1 MNQEQITNIWEQLY
15 KNKNTELQFDDFKEY
30 MYSILGV
37 DKNYDDDIMIL
48 FKLADRGSLFKD
60 KSKDEKIGKREFEKF
75 MRKIPENKENKER
88 MFAELFFQM
97 IDWNSDGT
105 TSKEEFK
112 KFWNVA
118 KPDHL
123 DELIK
128 KDKEERKMKRNTIQQ
143 IQSKETIQTS
153 QQRYSFQMNQSRHS
167 TQQNNDNLDEKWI
180 EYIIQFGENNVIDS
194 LYKII
199 VNEILMR

>member
-75 MRKIPENKENKER
+75 MRKIPENKENKE
-88 MFAELFFQM
+88 
-97 IDWNSDGT
+97 
-105 TSKEEFK
+105 
-112 KFWNVA
+112 
-118 KPDHL
+118 
-123 DELIK
+123 
-128 KDKEERKMKRNTIQQ
+128 
-143 IQSKETIQTS
+143 
-153 QQRYSFQMNQSRHS
+153 
-167 TQQNNDNLDEKWI
+167 
-180 EYIIQFGENNVIDS
+180 
-194 LYKII
+194 
-199 VNEILMR
+199 